1 MGGLFKAITPPTPK
15 ASQSTSQQA
24 TPVATTS
31 PAATPQAEAP
41 EPSESERRKEALTQ
55 RQSGRVG
62 TIATSSRGL
71 LTAADWIPARKSLL
85 GE

>member
-15 ASQSTSQQA
+15 AQSNPQPAAQ
-24 TPVATTS
+24 
-31 PAATPQAEAP
+31 AATPTAATTEADAP
-41 EPSESERRKEALTQ
+41 AASESERRKEALTR

-71 LTAADWIPARKSLL
+71 LTTADWIPTRKSLL

>member
-15 ASQSTSQQA
+15 ASQSSSQQTTSA
-24 TPVATTS
+24 ATTT
-31 PAATPQAEAP
+31 PAATTQAEAP
-41 EPSESERRKEALTQ
+41 EASESERRKEALTR

-71 LTAADWIPARKSLL
+71 LTAAEWIPARKSLL

>member
-15 ASQSTSQQA
+15 ASQSNSQSVAQ
-24 TPVATTS
+24 PVAT
-31 PAATPQAEAP
+31 PAAAAEADAP
-41 EPSESERRKEALTQ
+41 TASESERRKEALTR

-71 LTAADWIPARKSLL
+71 LTTADWIPTRKSLL